1 MKKQDIDMGA
11 GLDELEEFI
20 SKRTSNPLQ
29 KLKMQE
35 VFKKVE
41 QEKEK
46 SYQELI
52 IAIKGN
58 PGMEHLD
65 NLLGQIDIAQTYC
78 ESVCYLVG
86 LTDGIRL
93 RNIFDL

>member
-1 MKKQDIDMGA
+1 MKKKDIDIGT

-20 SKRTSNPLQ
+20 SNRTSNPLQ
-29 KLKMQE
+29 KLKTQE

-46 SYQELI
+46 AYQELI
-52 IAIKGN
+52 KTVENNKGI
-58 PGMEHLD
+58 EHLD
-65 NLLGQIDIAQTYC
+65 NLLGEIDIAQTYC
-78 ESVCYLVG
+78 EGVCYLVG
-86 LTDGIRL
+86 LTDGVRL